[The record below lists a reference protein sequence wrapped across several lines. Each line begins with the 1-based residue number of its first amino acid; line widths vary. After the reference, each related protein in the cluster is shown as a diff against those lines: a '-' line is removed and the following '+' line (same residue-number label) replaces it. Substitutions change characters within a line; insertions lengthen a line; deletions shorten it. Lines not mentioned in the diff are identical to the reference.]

1 MRQKHSAVYV
11 TEVVRYR
18 AGSYS
23 VIKATSMQTLITT
36 SIHHLTLLT
45 ITYPDLSP
53 EPEQSSEEDINLD
66 TPMILADIEAEQ
78 DYYESC
84 GRW

>member
-1 MRQKHSAVYV
+1 MRQKHSTVYG

-18 AGSYS
+18 AGSCS
-23 VIKATSMQTLITT
+23 VIKATSMQTLTTT
-36 SIHHLTLLT
+36 STHHLTLVT
-45 ITYPDLSP
+45 ITLPDLSL
-53 EPEQSSEEDINLD
+53 ESEQCSEEDINSNTL
-66 TPMILADIEAEQ
+66 MILADIEAER

>member
-1 MRQKHSAVYV
+1 M
-11 TEVVRYR
+11 RYR
-18 AGSYS
+18 AGSFS

-36 SIHHLTLLT
+36 STHHLTLLT
-45 ITYPDLSP
+45 ITHPDLSP
-53 EPEQSSEEDINLD
+53 EPEQSSEEDINSD
-66 TPMILADIEAEQ
+66 TLMILADIEAER

>member
-1 MRQKHSAVYV
+1 MRQKHSAVYG

-23 VIKATSMQTLITT
+23 VIKATSMQPLTT
-36 SIHHLTLLT
+36 SSTHHLTLPT
-45 ITYPDLSP
+45 ITYPDLSS
-53 EPEQSSEEDINLD
+53 EPEQCSEEDLNSNTL
-66 TPMILADIEAEQ
+66 MILAAIEAER

>member
-1 MRQKHSAVYV
+1 MRQKYSTVYG

-18 AGSYS
+18 AGSCS
-23 VIKATSMQTLITT
+23 VIKATSMQTLTTT
-36 SIHHLTLLT
+36 STHHLTLLT
-45 ITYPDLSP
+45 PTHPDLSP
-53 EPEQSSEEDINLD
+53 EPEQCSEEDINSNTL
-66 TPMILADIEAEQ
+66 MILADIEAER

>member
-1 MRQKHSAVYV
+1 MNGTKVG
-11 TEVVRYR
+11 RYR

-23 VIKATSMQTLITT
+23 VIKATPMQTLITSST
-36 SIHHLTLLT
+36 NHSVPLT
-45 ITYPDLSP
+45 ITHPDLSL
-53 EPEQSSEEDINLD
+53 ESEQSSEDINPGTL
-66 TPMILADIEAEQ
+66 MILADIEAER